1 MGQVLDENNEC
12 VTIEMCKCVYKG
24 MEFKPNYKEV
34 RPGRKFLELC
44 TCSGARWK
52 CVEAKTGD
60 ENRYPPASEIS
71 KKCLA
76 SKNEV
81 FTTCEPAEPVTCK
94 NMHLNVSSSTAMC
107 QPGCKC
113 KPGFVLDLTTKLCVL
128 PEHCSCHHGGR
139 SYSEGEHIKEE
150 CNTCMCKGGK
160 WQCTT
165 KACASTC
172 SAWGDSHF
180 TTFDGR
186 EFDFQ
191 GVCSYVLSKGQLANG
206 DCFKVSIQNVLCGS
220 NGVTCSK
227 SLEISLAGSEP
238 ESLTFSA
245 DSPVPGIKNNGNPI
259 KRMTTY
265 RSGNFMFVEV
275 ISLGV
280 LLKWDRGTRV
290 YLKLDNRWKGKVQG
304 LCGNYN
310 YDSLDDF
317 TNPSKGVESSPTIF
331 GHSWKLDDSCA
342 VPVEQVDSCALN
354 PHRKTWAVKK
364 CGVLKSAEFKLCHSE
379 VPVDNFYKRCV
390 FDSCSCDQGG
400 DCECL
405 CTALSAYADA
415 CALKGIFIK
424 WRTPD
429 LCRKFEKHSPEVN
442 LFTSIFF

>member
-34 RPGRKFLELC
+34 RPGRKTLELC

-60 ENRYPPASEIS
+60 ETKYPPASEIS

-76 SKNEV
+76 TKNEI

-94 NMHLNVSSSTAMC
+94 NMHLNITSSTAMC

-113 KPGFVLDLTTKLCVL
+113 KPGFVLDLTIKQCVL

-191 GVCSYVLSKGQLANG
+191 GVCSYVLSKGQLSNG

-227 SLEISLAGSEP
+227 SLEISLGGGEP

-245 DSPVPGIKNNGNPI
+245 DLPVPGVKNNGNQI
-259 KRMTTY
+259 KRMTFY

-317 TNPSKGVESSPTIF
+317 TNPSLGVESSPTIF

-342 VPVEQVDSCALN
+342 IPVEQVDSCALN
-354 PHRKTWAVKK
+354 PQRKTWAVKK

-429 LCRKFEKHSPEVN
+429 LCRKFYESN
-442 LFTSIFF
+442 YRNDY